1 MTLYAIVMYTDNV
14 KGDTLAIYTEKSK
27 ADTWIYYNSDHDEVS
42 YDIEQ
47 FEADKDPEMDQ

>member
-1 MTLYAIVMYTDNV
+1 MMLYAIVMYVKEV

-27 ADTWIYYNSDHDEVS
+27 ADTWIDYNSDYDDVS

-47 FEADKDPEMDQ
+47 FEADKDPEMDR